1 MTKRTVDQ
9 AALTAH
15 FERRAVDKMTEID
28 DVATPTPRANTSLV
42 LAPPRADITVS
53 EPAWMQQP
61 VTVIA
66 EGWAAPVVTQSEHS
80 DPMTRAKAT
89 GLRMLAWGVIW
100 LAAGL
105 VACAILAMIGAELPY
120 AGAAGA
126 MLWVVASAV
135 TGYKIARLDHDVSA
149 GGVERHRIDRGHD
162 LAKAQLQHE
171 YGLKRMALEAY
182 IKSLEINDRRLE
194 DKRR

>member
-1 MTKRTVDQ
+1 
-9 AALTAH
+9 
-15 FERRAVDKMTEID
+15 MTEQQTRYHAGTF
-28 DVATPTPRANTSLV
+28 VAPDQK
-42 LAPPRADITVS
+42 RADITVS

-61 VTVIA
+61 ITVIA
-66 EGWAAPVVTQSEHS
+66 EGWAAPIVTQSEHS

-89 GLRMLAWGVIW
+89 GLRMLAWGLVW
-100 LAAGL
+100 LAAGI
-105 VACAILAMIGAELPY
+105 VAFALLAMIGADLPY
-120 AGAAGA
+120 AAAIGAL
-126 MLWVVASAV
+126 LWVVATAV

-162 LAKAQLQHE
+162 LAREQLRHDAS
-171 YGLKRMALEAY
+171 LRRMALEAY